1 MLITGIWMTKKEIQH
16 IAALHAGAEEWSFSP
31 RWKWASR
38 MPLSTAPMR
47 ASVPTWYGKNLSLK
61 LRLQAPNSDR
71 TSSPEKSASISMTR
85 SLAHI
90 SPPKAPLSLANL
102 HHEETPLEIVRDT
115 KETLAVSTECRLL
128 EQVSIDILLASS
140 VSFSPW
146 SKSHPLAS

>member
-16 IAALHAGAEEWSFSP
+16 TATLRAGVEGWSFSP
-31 RWKWASR
+31 RWRWVSR

-47 ASVPTWYGKNLSLK
+47 ASAPAWYSENLSLK
-61 LRLQAPNSDR
+61 LRLQAPNSDK
-71 TSSPEKSASISMTR
+71 TSSPEKSASISITR
-85 SLAHI
+85 SLAQT

-102 HHEETPLEIVRDT
+102 HHEEAPLEIVWDT
-115 KETLAVSTECRLL
+115 KEMLAVSTECRLL
-128 EQVSIDILLASS
+128 EQVSIDILPASS

>member
-16 IAALHAGAEEWSFSP
+16 TATLRAGAEGWSFSP
-31 RWKWASR
+31 RWRWVSQ

-47 ASVPTWYGKNLSLK
+47 ASAPAWYSENLSLK
-61 LRLQAPNSDR
+61 LRLQAPNSDK
-71 TSSPEKSASISMTR
+71 TSSPEKSASISITR
-85 SLAHI
+85 SLAQT

-102 HHEETPLEIVRDT
+102 HHEEAPLEIVWDT
-115 KETLAVSTECRLL
+115 KEMLAVSTECRLL
-128 EQVSIDILLASS
+128 EQVSIDILPASS